1 MFLYFTPKVHLILFI
16 PYISF
21 LICFIWTEFIPTHAC
36 FLILHFYFLSIIPS
50 HNFSIT
56 LFLITFHL
64 TSSPIYGFQSIRHLC
79 YFSLLFL
86 WLKNYNV
93 YFLSSGNITIYS
105 DPENHMGLNICDES
119 IFHFPSF
126 TKASQDTT
134 LSFRMENTAFA
145 GVLNKLHFLSFF
157 ALYNAL
163 SLTSK
168 LDFPLI

>member
-1 MFLYFTPKVHLILFI
+1 MLSHS
-16 PYISF
+16 SF
-21 LICFIWTEFIPTHAC
+21 L
-36 FLILHFYFLSIIPS
+36 FLSIIPS

-105 DPENHMGLNICDES
+105 DPHHWGSQYGSQYLWWK
-119 IFHFPSF
+119 HFPSF
-126 TKASQDTT
+126 TKASQDST
-134 LSFRMENTAFA
+134 LSFRMENITFA
-145 GVLNKLHFLSFF
+145 GVLNKLHFLAFF

-163 SLTSK
+163 SLTAK